1 MDPSPPF
8 HRPRR
13 RRRSWEGSGEDSL
26 WLVWFGLGVVVWS
39 CGLWCAPAGGMA
51 LGGGSWRAAWLP
63 IRTRTKEKDG
73 KERERKEEKRRKKP
87 NAVWAR
93 CQGTWLVLGAN
104 QPDNQDQT
112 NVDGNERILV
122 SEVVVRGATPELERV
137 AKEALHT
144 KANFAYTLQ
153 EVQEDVNRVF
163 ATGYFAQCKPVA
175 EDTRDGVKLTVEVT
189 PNQELRGVVANGANA
204 LPQRN
209 VEEAFRDQYGKT
221 LNFTRFGE
229 AIRSLNKWYED
240 HGVFGQVV
248 DVDMQEGI
256 AQLKLAEAVVGK
268 VNLKFLDGETGE
280 PTKGKTQSKVI
291 MRQIATKPG
300 AIYNIRQAKRDIDAI
315 YSMGLADDVNLL
327 PQPAEDSSVDHPK
340 VDLTI
345 NVVERSTGGF
355 SAGGGISAQG
365 GGDGAMPGFVGS
377 CSYSQRNLFGL
388 GQKLTASLE
397 LGQADSLFRIH
408 HTDPWVSGDPNR
420 TSRTI
425 SIQNNRSSGG
435 AIHGKDA
442 DSGDQE
448 DSVGGGNVSVG
459 RLMGGVEYGRP
470 LSTCWSGVAGIT
482 WQKTSCSDEHGRT
495 ILQDSFGSPLTFS
508 GKASDTTLVALIR
521 AVYGSPT
528 GDSQLVL
535 SMEQA
540 FPLRPEWVNF
550 NRLRARAERT
560 VPLGLMRLALSA
572 KGGAVFGDLP
582 PYEAFAIGG
591 TNTVRGYSEGGVGS
605 AKNYVV
611 CSSELHAPLIS
622 PVEGCLFVDYGT
634 DLDSGAS
641 ILGDPAGM
649 RGKPGRGYGY
659 GAGVRIDS
667 PVGPL
672 RLEYAFK
679 DRGAGRFHFG
689 IGSGF

>member
-1 MDPSPPF
+1 MV
-8 HRPRR
+8 
-13 RRRSWEGSGEDSL
+13 SG
-26 WLVWFGLGVVVWS
+26 
-39 CGLWCAPAGGMA
+39 CA
-51 LGGGSWRAAWLP
+51 
-63 IRTRTKEKDG
+63 
-73 KERERKEEKRRKKP
+73 RKKNQERNP
-87 NAVWAR
+87 RSKAKTQTNHGWLRKHVAMAR
-93 CQGTWLVLGAN
+93 CKGPCFQLGEAHLE
-104 QPDNQDQT
+104 T
-112 NVDGNERILV
+112 NEDTGVEGNERILV
-122 SEVVVRGATPELERV
+122 SEVVVRGATPELEQV
-137 AKEALHT
+137 AKDALHT

-204 LPQRN
+204 LPQRT
-209 VEEAFRDQYGKT
+209 VEEAFRDQYGRT

-268 VNLKFLDGETGE
+268 VNLKYLDGETGE

-327 PQPAEDSSVDHPK
+327 PQPAEDSAVDHPK

-365 GGDGAMPGFVGS
+365 GGDGGMPGFVGS

-397 LGQADSLFRIH
+397 LGQADSLFRIL
-408 HTDPWVSGDPNR
+408 HTDPWISGDPNR

-448 DSVGGGNVSVG
+448 DSSSGGNVSVG
-459 RLMGGVEYGRP
+459 RLMAGVEYGRP

-508 GKASDTTLVALIR
+508 GKASDTTLVALMR
-521 AVYGSPT
+521 AVYGSTT

-540 FPLRPEWVNF
+540 VPLRPEWVNF

-591 TNTVRGYSEGGVGS
+591 TNTVRGYSEGAVGS
-605 AKNYVV
+605 ARNYVV
-611 CSSELHAPLIS
+611 CSTELHAPLVN

-641 ILGDPAGM
+641 IPGDPAGM